1 MSEKNDGKSETM
13 TVTHLQQILAVVAKE
28 AGGNFEVWLSCDE
41 EGNEFLPMSKTIE
54 NSLGIDKEGKR
65 IILFPL
71 HR

>member
-1 MSEKNDGKSETM
+1 MSEKNDERSEAM
-13 TVTHLQQILAVVAKE
+13 TITHLQQILAVVAKE
-28 AGGNFEVWLSCDE
+28 AGGDFKVWLSSDE

-54 NSLGIDKEGKR
+54 HSLAIDKEWKR